1 MTSTTFGLCESR
13 DSGAEPR
20 KLTFRP
26 ADVGVIYIQ
35 KGVELLVLE
44 FNVSG
49 QAGEPTVRLF
59 HTSAEADLQLRIR
72 LVQRRRGD
80 LVRLVCLLSRTYRDS
95 SFRSYVPTL
104 HLVVCSRRAISPT
117 PPLCSFLGAQARHG
131 LRLRGGDHSV
141 HWLCPH
147 VRTRFSL
154 TSALAHSS
162 SLDSPGQI
170 TSANIEFLDITR
182 SFYPSTES
190 VIRSNLHCAYRTDK
204 SHPRQSQLGRALLGI
219 ARSLGLRLASIRASH
234 HFALLLRRKI

>member
-1 MTSTTFGLCESR
+1 MYRSWSAIAHWIIASLNVSDFTRFITDMTSTTFGLCESR

-80 LVRLVCLLSRTYRDS
+80 LVRLVCLLPRTYRDS

-104 HLVVCSRRAISPT
+104 HLVVCSRRADSPALQLSGRVSSSRIT
-117 PPLCSFLGAQARHG
+117 PSRRGSFCSLALSTCA
-131 LRLRGGDHSV
+131 HS
-141 HWLCPH
+141 L
-147 VRTRFSL
+147 
-154 TSALAHSS
+154 LAHQRPR
-162 SLDSPGQI
+162 SLELSRQ
-170 TSANIEFLDITR
+170 S
-182 SFYPSTES
+182 
-190 VIRSNLHCAYRTDK
+190 RSNHE
-204 SHPRQSQLGRALLGI
+204 RQ
-219 ARSLGLRLASIRASH
+219 H
-234 HFALLLRRKI
+234 